1 MLNVPIN
8 IESSFVAASRST
20 CILHHVVPFCTV
32 LHHFAA
38 FWSTLCMLCV
48 CFSFVFCTFLQC
60 GSSWELSLSSSCSSC
75 WALQESKR
83 GSRGGNAAT
92 LLESDIGHCH
102 SVSIPMYSHSI
113 PIFFN
118 AFCLTS
124 SWWAVVVRQS
134 SNPFQSF
141 SYLFISLPCFIFAVH
156 SRHSHCMV
164 QVTAT
169 GWAETGSFATSAR
182 RRTATRA
189 GTCWEPMARYGD
201 MASFWNGDMRQYRHR
216 PSWFIHPCLHCTKTL
231 LRLSGCNSTIPPN
244 FTVSS
249 CRLSRAKRPENLQLL
264 NLLQQQ
270 QVRCCLLLDKLGVI
284 LLLCNIVRVW
294 IWIML

>member
-1 MLNVPIN
+1 MHRNAQCTHKHWIFLRGRFQKHMHFAPCC
-8 IESSFVAASRST
+8 T
-20 CILHHVVPFCTV
+20 ILHRFAPFCSILVNALYALCLFQFCV
-32 LHHFAA
+32 LHIFAMRKLVR
-38 FWSTLCMLCV
+38 TL
-48 CFSFVFCTFLQC
+48 FVELVQQLLSAAREQERKSRRQC
-60 GSSWELSLSSSCSSC
+60 GNAFGIRHRTLSFC
-75 WALQESKR
+75 K
-83 GSRGGNAAT
+83 
-92 LLESDIGHCH
+92 
-102 SVSIPMYSHSI
+102 YSHSI